1 MHYVQLLLSAA
12 MPMMMM
18 MITMKIELVITL
30 TINVSLLG
38 MNASAAFTKCLSYYQ

>member
-12 MPMMMM
+12 MPMMM